1 LLLCF
6 CPLVVVVPEDQRRGR
21 PDGPVPPVT
30 IGNDRDRVD
39 ADTLGDP
46 RLFLELRLIGE
57 PFG

>member
-1 LLLCF
+1 M
-6 CPLVVVVPEDQRRGR
+6 
-21 PDGPVPPVT
+21 

-46 RLFLELRLIGE
+46 RLFDEPGLIGE